1 MMSTMPIY
9 FNAAAESGDP
19 LERMKLV
26 IASSVSH
33 LYQDHSFEKPVE
45 SVLGETVQGYGQDG
59 SSVFMEQTKM
69 EPPTSHY
76 LIEGP
81 NKNYTFSGYLELN
94 VSPGVFS
101 SHVLPKGYRK
111 VVFKDG

>member
-1 MMSTMPIY
+1 
-9 FNAAAESGDP
+9 
-19 LERMKLV
+19 
-26 IASSVSH
+26 
-33 LYQDHSFEKPVE
+33 
-45 SVLGETVQGYGQDG
+45 
-59 SSVFMEQTKM
+59 MEQTKM

-101 SHVLPKGYRK
+101 SHILPKGYRK
-111 VVFKDG
+111 VVFKDGQTIVYSHNDDNFYNLTYGVMGH